1 MKIKNLFEGWNEYM
15 DTIDKLR
22 ESIVNFQIKEVPELT
37 KKALEE
43 GKDALE
49 ILNEALIKAMEIVGE
64 KFERQEYFL
73 PELLAAAQSMYA
85 ALDILKPLLSKSGK
99 VEKIGKVVLGTVKGD
114 LHDIGKNIVKMMFE
128 GANFE
133 VIDLGRDVPAEKFVE
148 AVEKEHPQFVGMSAL
163 LTTTMLQMK
172 EVIEKLNEKGLKD
185 KVKVMVGG
193 APVTEEYAKEIGA
206 DIYASNASEAV
217 RIAKEIMK

>member
-1 MKIKNLFEGWNEYM
+1 MN
-15 DTIDKLR
+15 TIEKLR
-22 ESIVNFQIKEVPELT
+22 ESVINFQIKEVPELT

-43 GKDALE
+43 GHNALE
-49 ILNEALIKAMEIVGE
+49 ILNEGLIKAMEVVGE
-64 KFERQEYFL
+64 KYEKQEYFL

-85 ALDILKPLLSKSGK
+85 SLDILKPLLAKSGK
-99 VEKIGKVVLGTVKGD
+99 IEKVGKVVLGTVKGD
-114 LHDIGKNIVKMMFE
+114 LHDIGKNILKMMFE

-148 AVEKEHPQFVGMSAL
+148 TVEKEHPQFIGMSAL

-172 EVIEKLNEKGLKD
+172 EVIEKLKENGLRD
-185 KVKVMVGG
+185 KVKIMVGG

-206 DIYASNASEAV
+206 DIYADNASEAV
-217 RIAKEIMK
+217 RIAKGLVKISG

>member
-1 MKIKNLFEGWNEYM
+1 MN
-15 DTIDKLR
+15 TIEKLR
-22 ESIVNFQIKEVPELT
+22 ESVINFQIKEVPELT

-43 GKDALE
+43 GHNALE
-49 ILNEALIKAMEIVGE
+49 ILNEGLIKAMEVVGE
-64 KFERQEYFL
+64 KYEKQEYFL

-85 ALDILKPLLSKSGK
+85 SLDILKPLLAKSGK
-99 VEKIGKVVLGTVKGD
+99 IEKVGKVVLGTVKGD
-114 LHDIGKNIVKMMFE
+114 LHDIGKNILKMMFE

-148 AVEKEHPQFVGMSAL
+148 AVEKEHPQFIGMSAL

-172 EVIEKLNEKGLKD
+172 EVIEKLKENGLRD
-185 KVKVMVGG
+185 KVKIMVGG

-206 DIYASNASEAV
+206 DIYADNASEAV
-217 RIAKEIMK
+217 RIAKGLVKISG